1 MQTLTD
7 KDNKKIVELFN
18 DMIVELNRIADDIKQ
33 SGADAYMID
42 EFDKSDALKASAI
55 TLKDFSKEVADL
67 STRWK
72 KGIFSL
78 PSHEIRP
85 ATTNHNHYGDS
96 RGRKRSRT
104 HLKVT
109 FTSNNLLV
117 YSKASAIDTFVEAL
131 KYFRLEDVA
140 KLDIQTGN
148 YPLVTKSAVDKH
160 PTLSTE
166 HKDWYINF
174 PNYTKGKQECL
185 EYISKTLKIPIR
197 VDVI

>member
-72 KGIFSL
+72 K
-78 PSHEIRP
+78 P
-85 ATTNHNHYGDS
+85 
-96 RGRKRSRT
+96 GRVRCAY
-104 HLKVT
+104 H
-109 FTSNNLLV
+109 
-117 YSKASAIDTFVEAL
+117 
-131 KYFRLEDVA
+131 
-140 KLDIQTGN
+140 
-148 YPLVTKSAVDKH
+148 
-160 PTLSTE
+160 
-166 HKDWYINF
+166 
-174 PNYTKGKQECL
+174 
-185 EYISKTLKIPIR
+185 
-197 VDVI
+197 